1 MHQTTHFFNLGY
13 GWLCKHCSAEA
24 AERKH
29 HHQQHGAERRKAPRS
44 RSGLMRNTGGGLSAP
59 AVVFPNESVSHKKAQ
74 KHKIKQGCEC

>member
-29 HHQQHGAERRKAPRS
+29 HGHHHGAQQPQGPALTKLDSSDLEAPTFDPP
-44 RSGLMRNTGGGLSAP
+44 GFLEDLVYALL
-59 AVVFPNESVSHKKAQ
+59 
-74 KHKIKQGCEC
+74 

>member
-29 HHQQHGAERRKAPRS
+29 HGHQHHGAQRPQGPALAKWVDEEHWR
-44 RSGLMRNTGGGLSAP
+44 GL
-59 AVVFPNESVSHKKAQ
+59 V
-74 KHKIKQGCEC
+74 